1 MDGSHL
7 SEQGLS
13 SRLEGCCTWNS
24 TGVLDTETLFRAR
37 RQERSRYRV
46 IVRSVSDGM
55 VGADVVVMV
64 KKVREVSRK
73 VERPGE

>member
-1 MDGSHL
+1 MEL
-7 SEQGLS
+7 V
-13 SRLEGCCTWNS
+13 RR
-24 TGVLDTETLFRAR
+24 LDTETLFRAR